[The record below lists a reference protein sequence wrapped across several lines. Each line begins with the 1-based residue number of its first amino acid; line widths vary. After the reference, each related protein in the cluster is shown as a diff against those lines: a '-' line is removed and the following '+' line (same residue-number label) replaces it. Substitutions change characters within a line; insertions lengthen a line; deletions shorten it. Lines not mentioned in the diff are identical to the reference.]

1 MKETLVIAKKM
12 KETFV
17 VAKKMKETL
26 VVVKDCPFLEKKRYA
41 VKGIDRK
48 YLTRKVIREMII
60 VILIEMT
67 QWRYVTTR
75 SQ

>member
-26 VVVKDCPFLEKKRYA
+26 VVKDCPFLEKKRYA